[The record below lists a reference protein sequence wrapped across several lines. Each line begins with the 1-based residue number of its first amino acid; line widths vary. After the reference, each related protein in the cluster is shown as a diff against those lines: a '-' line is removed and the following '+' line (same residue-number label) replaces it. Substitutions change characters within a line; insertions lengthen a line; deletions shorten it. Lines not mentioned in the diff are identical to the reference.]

1 MKKVLIPLFLFTIV
15 FTQDIIS
22 SDNSRE
28 ITIYKDGFA
37 TLKEPIIWDLKAGKN
52 TTRFENL
59 SPNIIFDSPNLDLE
73 GVQILSQTMNK
84 NFNSS
89 DTYLKNNIGSQVEVR
104 LSNGAVNQGKLL
116 DINGASI
123 AVNTNKGL
131 MVFQRSKI
139 DFINL
144 KTNDIQDKFSP
155 EISWDIFSSQDQT
168 VFAELTY
175 LTSGFSWK
183 PIYKLELNKNDNNA
197 ILSVDAEI
205 VNHSNVNLLGIS
217 LNVVEGELN
226 QINPNRSSS
235 VQMQGRRM
243 ASDSSNNKLGDFY
256 IFNLGNNLNLKSL
269 ESVQFP
275 LIPKRIISYN
285 KIYVFSN
292 IERDQKD
299 EPLDIEISFDNSEEN
314 NLNLPLPSGIAY
326 LYERSIDNKLNFL
339 AKNTISQLYK
349 GGSTSFNAGKAFDI
363 VGKRRILNYDRQ
375 SNVEESTISLQV
387 INSSEKPIKV
397 KVIEKIIGDWVVKQS
412 SSMYIKDDASTIYF
426 PLEIG
431 PNSSQ
436 SVTYTYKKE
445 WK

>member
-1 MKKVLIPLFLFTIV
+1 MKKILISLFLFTIV
-15 FTQDIIS
+15 FTQDMIS

-37 TLKEPIIWDLKAGKN
+37 TLKEPIVWNLKAGKN
-52 TTRFENL
+52 TTRFDNL
-59 SPNIIFDSPNLDLE
+59 SPNIVFDSPNLDLQ
-73 GVQILSQTMNK
+73 GVQILSQTMNR

-89 DTYLKNNIGSQVEVR
+89 DSFLKNNIGSQVEIR

-116 DINGASI
+116 DINGSSI
-123 AVNTNKGL
+123 AINTNKGL
-131 MVFQRSKI
+131 MVFQRTKI

-144 KTNDIQDKFSP
+144 KANNIQDKFSP

-183 PIYKLELNKNDNNA
+183 PIYKLELNTNDSSA
-197 ILSVDAEI
+197 ILNVDAEVI
-205 VNHSNVNLLGIS
+205 NHSNINLLGINI
-217 LNVVEGELN
+217 NVVEGELN
-226 QINPNRSSS
+226 QVNNNRPSSM
-235 VQMQGRRM
+235 QMQARRL
-243 ASDSSNNKLGDFY
+243 ADDSVNNKLGDFY
-256 IFNLGNNLNLKSL
+256 IFKLGNNLNLKSL

-275 LIPKRIISYN
+275 LIPKRSISYE

-292 IERDQKD
+292 VERDQKD

-326 LYERSIDNKLNFL
+326 LYERSVDNKLNFL
-339 AKNTISQLYK
+339 AKNNISQLYK
-349 GGSTSFNAGKAFDI
+349 GGSASFSAGKAFDI

-431 PNSSQ
+431 PNNSQ

>member
-1 MKKVLIPLFLFTIV
+1 MKKILISLFLFTIV
-15 FTQDIIS
+15 FTQDMIS

-37 TLKEPIIWDLKAGKN
+37 TLKEPIVWNLKAGKN
-52 TTRFENL
+52 TTRFDNL
-59 SPNIIFDSPNLDLE
+59 SPNIVFDSPNLDLQ
-73 GVQILSQTMNK
+73 GVQILSQTMNR

-89 DTYLKNNIGSQVEVR
+89 DSFLKNNIGSQVEIR

-116 DINGASI
+116 DINGSSI
-123 AVNTNKGL
+123 AINTNKGL
-131 MVFQRSKI
+131 MVFQRTKI

-144 KTNDIQDKFSP
+144 KANNIQDKFSP

-183 PIYKLELNKNDNNA
+183 PIYKLELNTNDSSA
-197 ILSVDAEI
+197 ILNVDAEVI
-205 VNHSNVNLLGIS
+205 NHSNINLLGINI
-217 LNVVEGELN
+217 NVVEGELN
-226 QINPNRSSS
+226 QVNTNRPSSM
-235 VQMQGRRM
+235 QMQARRL
-243 ASDSSNNKLGDFY
+243 ADDSVNNKLGDFY
-256 IFNLGNNLNLKSL
+256 IFKLGNNLNLKSL

-275 LIPKRIISYN
+275 LIPKRSISYE

-292 IERDQKD
+292 VERDQKD
-299 EPLDIEISFDNSEEN
+299 EPLDIEISFDNSDEN

-326 LYERSIDNKLNFL
+326 LYERSVDNKLNFL
-339 AKNTISQLYK
+339 AKNNISQLYK
-349 GGSTSFNAGKAFDI
+349 GGSASFSAGKAFDI

-412 SSMYIKDDASTIYF
+412 SSMYIKDDASSIYF

>member
-1 MKKVLIPLFLFTIV
+1 MKKILISLFLFTIV
-15 FTQDIIS
+15 FTQDMIS

-37 TLKEPIIWDLKAGKN
+37 TLKEPIVWNLKAGKN
-52 TTRFENL
+52 TTRFDNL
-59 SPNIIFDSPNLDLE
+59 SPNIVFDSPNLDLQ
-73 GVQILSQTMNK
+73 GVQILSQTMNR

-89 DTYLKNNIGSQVEVR
+89 DSFLKNNIGSQVEIR

-116 DINGASI
+116 DINGSSI
-123 AVNTNKGL
+123 AINTNKGL
-131 MVFQRSKI
+131 MVFQRTKI

-144 KTNDIQDKFSP
+144 KANNIQDKFSP

-175 LTSGFSWK
+175 LTSGLSWK
-183 PIYKLELNKNDNNA
+183 AIYKLELNTNDSSA
-197 ILSVDAEI
+197 ILNVDAEVI
-205 VNHSNVNLLGIS
+205 NHSNINLLGINI
-217 LNVVEGELN
+217 NVVEGELN
-226 QINPNRSSS
+226 QVNTNRPSSM
-235 VQMQGRRM
+235 QMQARRL
-243 ASDSSNNKLGDFY
+243 ADDSVNNKLGDFY
-256 IFNLGNNLNLKSL
+256 IFKLGNNLNLKSL

-275 LIPKRIISYN
+275 LIPKRIISYE

-292 IERDQKD
+292 VERDQKD
-299 EPLDIEISFDNSEEN
+299 EPLDIQISFDNSEEN

-326 LYERSIDNKLNFL
+326 LYERSVDNKLNFL
-339 AKNTISQLYK
+339 AKNNISQLYK
-349 GGSTSFNAGKAFDI
+349 GGSASFSAGKAFDI

>member
-15 FTQDIIS
+15 FTQDMIS

-37 TLKEPIIWDLKAGKN
+37 TLKEPIVWNLKAGKN
-52 TTRFENL
+52 TTRFDNL
-59 SPNIIFDSPNLDLE
+59 SPNIVFDSPNLDLQ
-73 GVQILSQTMNK
+73 GVQILSQTMNR

-89 DTYLKNNIGSQVEVR
+89 DSFLKNNIGLQVEIR

-116 DINGASI
+116 DINGSSI
-123 AVNTNKGL
+123 AINTNKGL
-131 MVFQRSKI
+131 MVFQRAKI

-144 KTNDIQDKFSP
+144 KANNIQDKFSP

-183 PIYKLELNKNDNNA
+183 PIYKLELNTNDSSA
-197 ILSVDAEI
+197 ILNVDAEVI
-205 VNHSNVNLLGIS
+205 NHSNINLLGINI
-217 LNVVEGELN
+217 NVVEGELN
-226 QINPNRSSS
+226 QANTNRPSSM
-235 VQMQGRRM
+235 QMQTRRL
-243 ASDSSNNKLGDFY
+243 ADDSVNNKLGDFY
-256 IFNLGNNLNLKSL
+256 IFKLGNNLNLKSL

-275 LIPKRIISYN
+275 LIPKRSISYE
-285 KIYVFSN
+285 KIYVFRN
-292 IERDQKD
+292 VERDQKD

-314 NLNLPLPSGIAY
+314 NLNLPLPSGTAY
-326 LYERSIDNKLNFL
+326 LYERSVDNKLNFL
-339 AKNTISQLYK
+339 AKNNISQLYK
-349 GGSTSFNAGKAFDI
+349 GGSASFSAGKAFDI

-387 INSSEKPIKV
+387 VNSSEKPIKV

>member
-1 MKKVLIPLFLFTIV
+1 MKKILISLFLFTIV
-15 FTQDIIS
+15 FTQDMIS

-37 TLKEPIIWDLKAGKN
+37 TLKEPIVWNLKAGKN
-52 TTRFENL
+52 TTRFDNL
-59 SPNIIFDSPNLDLE
+59 SPNIVFDSPNLDLQ
-73 GVQILSQTMNK
+73 GVQILSQTMNR

-89 DTYLKNNIGSQVEVR
+89 DSFLKNNIGSQVEIR

-116 DINGASI
+116 DINGSSI
-123 AVNTNKGL
+123 AINTNKGL
-131 MVFQRSKI
+131 MVFQRTKI

-144 KTNDIQDKFSP
+144 KANNIQDKFSP

-183 PIYKLELNKNDNNA
+183 PIYKLELNTNDSSA
-197 ILSVDAEI
+197 ILNVDAEVI
-205 VNHSNVNLLGIS
+205 NHSNINLLGINI
-217 LNVVEGELN
+217 NVVEGELN
-226 QINPNRSSS
+226 QVNTNRLSSM
-235 VQMQGRRM
+235 QMQARRL
-243 ASDSSNNKLGDFY
+243 ADDSVNNKLGDFY
-256 IFNLGNNLNLKSL
+256 IFKLGNNLNLKSL

-275 LIPKRIISYN
+275 LIPKRSISYE

-292 IERDQKD
+292 VERDQKD
-299 EPLDIEISFDNSEEN
+299 EPLDIQISFDNSEEN

-326 LYERSIDNKLNFL
+326 LYERSVDNKLNFL
-339 AKNTISQLYK
+339 AKNNISQLYK
-349 GGSTSFNAGKAFDI
+349 GGSASFSAGKAFDI

>member
-1 MKKVLIPLFLFTIV
+1 MKKILISLFLFTIV
-15 FTQDIIS
+15 FTQDMIS

-37 TLKEPIIWDLKAGKN
+37 TLKEPIVWNLKAGKN
-52 TTRFENL
+52 TTRFDNL
-59 SPNIIFDSPNLDLE
+59 SPNIVFDSPNLDLQ
-73 GVQILSQTMNK
+73 GVQILSQTMNR

-89 DTYLKNNIGSQVEVR
+89 DSFLKNNIGSQVEIR

-116 DINGASI
+116 DINGSSI
-123 AVNTNKGL
+123 AINTNKGL
-131 MVFQRSKI
+131 MVFQRTKI

-144 KTNDIQDKFSP
+144 KANNIQDKFSP

-183 PIYKLELNKNDNNA
+183 PIYKLELNTNDSSA
-197 ILSVDAEI
+197 ILNVDAEVI
-205 VNHSNVNLLGIS
+205 NHSNINLLGINI
-217 LNVVEGELN
+217 NVVEGELN
-226 QINPNRSSS
+226 QVNTNRPSSM
-235 VQMQGRRM
+235 QMQARRL
-243 ASDSSNNKLGDFY
+243 ADDSVNNKLGDFY
-256 IFNLGNNLNLKSL
+256 IFKLGNNLNLKSL

-275 LIPKRIISYN
+275 LIPKRSISYE

-292 IERDQKD
+292 VERDQKD
-299 EPLDIEISFDNSEEN
+299 EPLDIEISFDNSDEN

-326 LYERSIDNKLNFL
+326 LYERSVDNKLNFL
-339 AKNTISQLYK
+339 AKNNISQLYK
-349 GGSTSFNAGKAFDI
+349 GGSASFSAGKAFDI

>member
-1 MKKVLIPLFLFTIV
+1 MKKILISLFLFTIV
-15 FTQDIIS
+15 FTQDMIS
-22 SDNSRE
+22 SDNTRE

-37 TLKEPIIWDLKAGKN
+37 TLKEPIVWNLKAGKN
-52 TTRFENL
+52 TTRFDNL
-59 SPNIIFDSPNLDLE
+59 SPNIVFDSPNLDLE
-73 GVQILSQTMNK
+73 GVQILSQTMNR

-89 DTYLKNNIGSQVEVR
+89 DSFIKNNIGSQVEIK

-116 DINGASI
+116 DINGSSI
-123 AVNTNKGL
+123 AINTNKGL
-131 MVFQRSKI
+131 MVFQRTKI

-144 KTNDIQDKFSP
+144 KANNIQDKFSP

-183 PIYKLELNKNDNNA
+183 PIYKLELNTDNNSA
-197 ILSVDAEI
+197 ILNVDAEVI
-205 VNHSNVNLLGIS
+205 NHSNINLLGINI
-217 LNVVEGELN
+217 NVVEGELN
-226 QINPNRSSS
+226 QVNTNHLSSM
-235 VQMQGRRM
+235 QMQARRM
-243 ASDSSNNKLGDFY
+243 ADDSVNNKLGDFY
-256 IFNLGNNLNLKSL
+256 IFKLGNNLNLKSL

-275 LIPKRIISYN
+275 LIPKRSISYE

-326 LYERSIDNKLNFL
+326 LYERSVDNKLNFL
-339 AKNTISQLYK
+339 AKNNISQLYK
-349 GGSTSFNAGKAFDI
+349 GGTASFSAGKAFDI

-375 SNVEESTISLQV
+375 SNVEESTISLQI

>member
-15 FTQDIIS
+15 LTQETLS

-37 TLKEPIIWDLKAGKN
+37 ILKEPIIWNLKAGKN
-52 TTRFENL
+52 TTRFDNL
-59 SPNIIFDSPNLDLE
+59 SPNIVFDSPNLYLE
-73 GVQILSQTMNK
+73 DVQVLSQTMNR

-89 DTYLKNNIGSQVEVR
+89 DTFLKNNIGSSVEVR
-104 LSNGAVNQGKLL
+104 LSNGTVNQGKLL
-116 DINGASI
+116 DINGSSVS
-123 AVNTNKGL
+123 VNTNKGL
-131 MVFQRSKI
+131 MIFQRSKI

-183 PIYKLELNKNDNNA
+183 PIYKLELNKSDNSA

-205 VNHSNVNLLGIS
+205 VNHSNINLLGI
-217 LNVVEGELN
+217 NINIVEGKLN
-226 QINPNRSSS
+226 QVVSNRSSS
-235 VQMQGRRM
+235 MQMQARIIN
-243 ASDSSNNKLGDFY
+243 DSNSNKLGDFY

-275 LIPKRIISYN
+275 LIPKRNISYE

-292 IERDQKD
+292 TERNQKD
-299 EPLDIEISFDNSEEN
+299 EPLGVEISFDNSEEN
-314 NLNLPLPSGIAY
+314 NLNLPLPSGVIY
-326 LYERSIDNKLNFL
+326 LYDRSIDNKLNFL
-339 AKNTISQLYK
+339 AKNNISQLYK
-349 GGSTSFNAGKAFDI
+349 GGSASFSAGKAFDI

-387 INSSEKPIKV
+387 INSSEKAIKV
-397 KVIEKIIGDWVVKQS
+397 KVIEKIVGDWVVKQS

>member
-1 MKKVLIPLFLFTIV
+1 MKKILISLFLFTIV
-15 FTQDIIS
+15 FTQDMIS

-37 TLKEPIIWDLKAGKN
+37 TLKEPIVWNLKAGKN
-52 TTRFENL
+52 TTRFDNL
-59 SPNIIFDSPNLDLE
+59 SPNIVFDSPNLDLQ
-73 GVQILSQTMNK
+73 GVQILSQTMNR

-89 DTYLKNNIGSQVEVR
+89 DSFLKNNIGLQVEIR

-116 DINGASI
+116 DINGSSI
-123 AVNTNKGL
+123 AINTNKGL
-131 MVFQRSKI
+131 MVFQRAKI

-144 KTNDIQDKFSP
+144 KANNIQDKFSP

-183 PIYKLELNKNDNNA
+183 PIYKLELNTNDSSA
-197 ILSVDAEI
+197 ILNVDAEVI
-205 VNHSNVNLLGIS
+205 NHSNINLLGINI
-217 LNVVEGELN
+217 NVVEGELN
-226 QINPNRSSS
+226 QANTNRPSSM
-235 VQMQGRRM
+235 QMQTRRL
-243 ASDSSNNKLGDFY
+243 ADDSVNNKLGDFY
-256 IFNLGNNLNLKSL
+256 IFKLGNNLNLKSL

-275 LIPKRIISYN
+275 LIPKRSISYE
-285 KIYVFSN
+285 KIYVFRN
-292 IERDQKD
+292 VERDQKD

-314 NLNLPLPSGIAY
+314 NLNLPLPSGTAY
-326 LYERSIDNKLNFL
+326 LYERSVDNKLNFL
-339 AKNTISQLYK
+339 AKNNISQLYK
-349 GGSTSFNAGKAFDI
+349 GGSASFSAGKAFDI

-387 INSSEKPIKV
+387 VNSSEKPIKV

>member
-1 MKKVLIPLFLFTIV
+1 MKKILISLFLFTIV
-15 FTQDIIS
+15 FTQDMIS

-37 TLKEPIIWDLKAGKN
+37 TLKEPIVWNLKAGKN
-52 TTRFENL
+52 TTRFDNL
-59 SPNIIFDSPNLDLE
+59 SPNIVFDSPNLDLQ
-73 GVQILSQTMNK
+73 GVQILSQTMNR

-89 DTYLKNNIGSQVEVR
+89 DSFLKNNIGSQVEIR

-116 DINGASI
+116 DINGSSI
-123 AVNTNKGL
+123 AINTNKGL
-131 MVFQRSKI
+131 MVFQRTKI

-144 KTNDIQDKFSP
+144 KANNIQDKFSP

-183 PIYKLELNKNDNNA
+183 PIYKLELNTNDSSA
-197 ILSVDAEI
+197 ILNVDAEVI
-205 VNHSNVNLLGIS
+205 NHSNINLLGINI
-217 LNVVEGELN
+217 NVVEGELN
-226 QINPNRSSS
+226 QVNTNRPSSI
-235 VQMQGRRM
+235 QMQARRL
-243 ASDSSNNKLGDFY
+243 ADDSVNNKLGDFY
-256 IFNLGNNLNLKSL
+256 IFKLGNNLNLKSL

-275 LIPKRIISYN
+275 LIPKRSISYE

-292 IERDQKD
+292 VERDQKD

-326 LYERSIDNKLNFL
+326 LYERSVDNKLNFL
-339 AKNTISQLYK
+339 AKNNISQLYK
-349 GGSTSFNAGKAFDI
+349 GGSASFSAGKAFDI

>member
-1 MKKVLIPLFLFTIV
+1 MKKILISLFLFTIV
-15 FTQDIIS
+15 FTQDMIS

-37 TLKEPIIWDLKAGKN
+37 TLKEPIVWNLKAGKN
-52 TTRFENL
+52 TTRFDNL
-59 SPNIIFDSPNLDLE
+59 SPNIVFDSPNLDLQ
-73 GVQILSQTMNK
+73 GLQILSQTMNR

-89 DTYLKNNIGSQVEVR
+89 DSFLKNNIGSQVEIR

-116 DINGASI
+116 DINGSSI
-123 AVNTNKGL
+123 AINTNKGL
-131 MVFQRSKI
+131 MVFQRTKI

-144 KTNDIQDKFSP
+144 KANNIQDKFSP

-183 PIYKLELNKNDNNA
+183 PIYKLELNTNDSSA
-197 ILSVDAEI
+197 ILNVDAEVI
-205 VNHSNVNLLGIS
+205 NHSNINLLGINI
-217 LNVVEGELN
+217 NVVEGELN
-226 QINPNRSSS
+226 QVNTNRPSSI
-235 VQMQGRRM
+235 QMQARRL
-243 ASDSSNNKLGDFY
+243 ADDSVNNKLGDFY
-256 IFNLGNNLNLKSL
+256 IFKLGNNLNLKSL

-275 LIPKRIISYN
+275 IIPKRSISYE

-292 IERDQKD
+292 VERDQKD

-326 LYERSIDNKLNFL
+326 LYERSVDNKLNFL
-339 AKNTISQLYK
+339 AKNNISQLYK
-349 GGSTSFNAGKAFDI
+349 GGSASFSAGKAFDI

>member
-1 MKKVLIPLFLFTIV
+1 MKKILISLFLFTIV
-15 FTQDIIS
+15 FTQDMIS

-37 TLKEPIIWDLKAGKN
+37 TLKEPIVWNLKAGKN
-52 TTRFENL
+52 TTRFDNL
-59 SPNIIFDSPNLDLE
+59 SPNIVFDSPNLDLQ
-73 GVQILSQTMNK
+73 GVQILSQTMNR

-89 DTYLKNNIGSQVEVR
+89 DSFLKNNIGSQVEIR

-116 DINGASI
+116 DINGSSI
-123 AVNTNKGL
+123 AINTNKGL
-131 MVFQRSKI
+131 MVFQRTKI

-144 KTNDIQDKFSP
+144 KANNIQDKFSP

-183 PIYKLELNKNDNNA
+183 PIYKLELNTNDSSA
-197 ILSVDAEI
+197 ILNVDAEVI
-205 VNHSNVNLLGIS
+205 NHSNINLLGINI
-217 LNVVEGELN
+217 NVVEGELN
-226 QINPNRSSS
+226 QVNTNRPSSM
-235 VQMQGRRM
+235 QMQARRL
-243 ASDSSNNKLGDFY
+243 ANDSVNNKLGDFY
-256 IFNLGNNLNLKSL
+256 IFKLGNNLNLKSL

-275 LIPKRIISYN
+275 LVPKRSISYE

-292 IERDQKD
+292 VERDQKD

-326 LYERSIDNKLNFL
+326 LYERSVDNKLNFL
-339 AKNTISQLYK
+339 AKNNISQLYK
-349 GGSTSFNAGKAFDI
+349 GGSASFSAGKAFDI

>member
-1 MKKVLIPLFLFTIV
+1 MKKILISLFLFTIV
-15 FTQDIIS
+15 FTQDMIS

-37 TLKEPIIWDLKAGKN
+37 TLKEPIVWNLKAGKN
-52 TTRFENL
+52 TTRFDNL
-59 SPNIIFDSPNLDLE
+59 SPNIVFDSPNLDLQ
-73 GVQILSQTMNK
+73 GVQILSQTMNR

-89 DTYLKNNIGSQVEVR
+89 DSFLKNNIGSQVEIR

-116 DINGASI
+116 DINGSSI
-123 AVNTNKGL
+123 AINTNKGL
-131 MVFQRSKI
+131 MVFQRTKI

-144 KTNDIQDKFSP
+144 KANNIQDKFSP

-183 PIYKLELNKNDNNA
+183 PIYKLELNTNDSSA
-197 ILSVDAEI
+197 ILNIDAEVI
-205 VNHSNVNLLGIS
+205 NHSNINLLGINI
-217 LNVVEGELN
+217 NVVEGELN
-226 QINPNRSSS
+226 QVNTNRPSSM
-235 VQMQGRRM
+235 QMQARRL
-243 ASDSSNNKLGDFY
+243 ADDSVNNKLGDFY
-256 IFNLGNNLNLKSL
+256 IFKLGNNLNLKSL

-275 LIPKRIISYN
+275 LIPKRSISYE

-292 IERDQKD
+292 VERDQKD
-299 EPLDIEISFDNSEEN
+299 EPLDIEISFENSEEN

-326 LYERSIDNKLNFL
+326 LYDRSVDNKLNFL
-339 AKNTISQLYK
+339 AKNNISQLYK
-349 GGSTSFNAGKAFDI
+349 GGSASFSAGKAFDI

>member
-22 SDNSRE
+22 SDNTRE

-37 TLKEPIIWDLKAGKN
+37 TLKEPIIWSLKAGKN
-52 TTRFENL
+52 ITRFDNL
-59 SPNIIFDSPNLDLE
+59 SPNIVFESPNLDLE
-73 GVQILSQTMNK
+73 GVQVLSQTMNR

-116 DINGASI
+116 DINGASVAI
-123 AVNTNKGL
+123 NTNKGL
-131 MVFQRSKI
+131 MIFQRAKI

-144 KTNDIQDKFSP
+144 KANDVQDKFSP

-183 PIYKLELNKNDNNA
+183 PIYKLELNTNDNSA
-197 ILSVDAEI
+197 ILNVDAEV
-205 VNHSNVNLLGIS
+205 VNHSNINLLGINI
-217 LNVVEGELN
+217 NVVEGELN
-226 QINPNRSSS
+226 QVSANRSPSL
-235 VQMQGRRM
+235 QMQTRRI
-243 ASDSSNNKLGDFY
+243 ANNSNNSKLGDFY

-275 LIPKRIISYN
+275 LIPKRSISYE

-292 IERDQKD
+292 VERDQKD
-299 EPLDIEISFDNSEEN
+299 EPLDIQISFDNSEEN
-314 NLNLPLPSGIAY
+314 NLNLPLPSGVAY

-339 AKNTISQLYK
+339 AKNNISQLYK
-349 GGSTSFNAGKAFDI
+349 GGSASFSAGKAFDI

-387 INSSEKPIKV
+387 INSSAKPIKV
-397 KVIEKIIGDWVVKQS
+397 KVIEKIVGDWVVKQS

-431 PNSSQ
+431 PESSQ

>member
-1 MKKVLIPLFLFTIV
+1 MKKILISLFLFTIV
-15 FTQDIIS
+15 FTQDMIS

-37 TLKEPIIWDLKAGKN
+37 TLKEPIVWNLKAGKN
-52 TTRFENL
+52 TTRFDNL
-59 SPNIIFDSPNLDLE
+59 SPNIVFDSPNLDLQ
-73 GVQILSQTMNK
+73 GVQILSQTMNR

-89 DTYLKNNIGSQVEVR
+89 DSFLKNNIGSQVEIR

-116 DINGASI
+116 DINGSSI
-123 AVNTNKGL
+123 AINTNKGL
-131 MVFQRSKI
+131 MVFQRTKI

-144 KTNDIQDKFSP
+144 KANNIQDKFSP

-183 PIYKLELNKNDNNA
+183 PIYKLELNTNDSSA
-197 ILSVDAEI
+197 ILNVDAEVI
-205 VNHSNVNLLGIS
+205 NHSNINLLGINI
-217 LNVVEGELN
+217 NVVEGELN
-226 QINPNRSSS
+226 QVNTNRPSSM
-235 VQMQGRRM
+235 QMQARRL
-243 ASDSSNNKLGDFY
+243 ADDSVNNKLGDFY
-256 IFNLGNNLNLKSL
+256 IFKLGNNLNLKSL

-275 LIPKRIISYN
+275 LIPKRSISYE
-285 KIYVFSN
+285 KIYVVSN
-292 IERDQKD
+292 VERDQKD
-299 EPLDIEISFDNSEEN
+299 EPLDIEISFDNSDEN

-326 LYERSIDNKLNFL
+326 LYERSVDNKLNFL
-339 AKNTISQLYK
+339 AKNNISQLYK
-349 GGSTSFNAGKAFDI
+349 GGSASFSAGKAFDI

>member
-197 ILSVDAEI
+197 ILSIDAEI

-275 LIPKRIISYN
+275 LIPKRIISYK

-397 KVIEKIIGDWVVKQS
+397 KLIEKIIGDWVVKQS

>member
-275 LIPKRIISYN
+275 LIPKRIISYK

>member
-15 FTQDIIS
+15 FTQDMIS

-123 AVNTNKGL
+123 AVNTYKGL

>member
-1 MKKVLIPLFLFTIV
+1 MKKILISLFLFTIV
-15 FTQDIIS
+15 LTQETLS

-37 TLKEPIIWDLKAGKN
+37 ILKEPIIWNLKAGKN
-52 TTRFENL
+52 TTRFDNL
-59 SPNIIFDSPNLDLE
+59 SPNIVFDSPNLYLE
-73 GVQILSQTMNK
+73 DVQVLSQTMNR

-89 DTYLKNNIGSQVEVR
+89 DTFLKNNIGSSVEVR
-104 LSNGAVNQGKLL
+104 LSNGTVNQGKLL
-116 DINGASI
+116 DINGSSVS
-123 AVNTNKGL
+123 VNTNKGL
-131 MVFQRSKI
+131 MIFQRSKI

-183 PIYKLELNKNDNNA
+183 PIYKLELNKSDNSA

-205 VNHSNVNLLGIS
+205 VNHSNINLLGI
-217 LNVVEGELN
+217 NINIVEGKLN
-226 QINPNRSSS
+226 QVVSNRSSS
-235 VQMQGRRM
+235 MQMQARIIN
-243 ASDSSNNKLGDFY
+243 DSNSNKLGDFY

-275 LIPKRIISYN
+275 LIPKRNISYE

-292 IERDQKD
+292 TERNQKD
-299 EPLDIEISFDNSEEN
+299 EPLGVEISFDNSEEN
-314 NLNLPLPSGIAY
+314 NLNLPLPSGVIY
-326 LYERSIDNKLNFL
+326 LYDRSIDNKLNFL
-339 AKNTISQLYK
+339 AKNNISQLYK
-349 GGSTSFNAGKAFDI
+349 GGSASFSAGKAFDI

-387 INSSEKPIKV
+387 INSSEKAIKV
-397 KVIEKIIGDWVVKQS
+397 KVIEKIVGDWVVKQS

>member
-1 MKKVLIPLFLFTIV
+1 MKKMLISLFLFTIV
-15 FTQDIIS
+15 FTQDMIS

-37 TLKEPIIWDLKAGKN
+37 TLKEPIVWNLKAGKN
-52 TTRFENL
+52 TTRFDNL
-59 SPNIIFDSPNLDLE
+59 SPNIVFDSPNLDLQ
-73 GVQILSQTMNK
+73 GVQILSQTMNR

-89 DTYLKNNIGSQVEVR
+89 DSFLKNNIGSQVEIR

-116 DINGASI
+116 DINGSSI
-123 AVNTNKGL
+123 AINTNKGL
-131 MVFQRSKI
+131 MVFQRTKI

-144 KTNDIQDKFSP
+144 KANNIQDKFSP

-183 PIYKLELNKNDNNA
+183 PIYKLELNTNDSSA
-197 ILSVDAEI
+197 ILNIDAEVI
-205 VNHSNVNLLGIS
+205 NHSNINLLGINI
-217 LNVVEGELN
+217 NVVEGELN
-226 QINPNRSSS
+226 QVNTNRPSSM
-235 VQMQGRRM
+235 QMQARRL
-243 ASDSSNNKLGDFY
+243 ADDSVNNKLGDFY
-256 IFNLGNNLNLKSL
+256 IFKLGNNLNLKSL

-275 LIPKRIISYN
+275 LIPKRSISYE

-292 IERDQKD
+292 VERDQKD
-299 EPLDIEISFDNSEEN
+299 EPLDIEISFDNSDEN

-326 LYERSIDNKLNFL
+326 LYERSVDNKLNFL
-339 AKNTISQLYK
+339 AKNNISQLYK
-349 GGSTSFNAGKAFDI
+349 GGSASFSAGKAFDI

>member
-349 GGSTSFNAGKAFDI
+349 GGSTSFNAGNAFDI

>member
-59 SPNIIFDSPNLDLE
+59 SPNIVFDSPNLDLE

-104 LSNGAVNQGKLL
+104 LSNGSVNQGKLL

-131 MVFQRSKI
+131 MIFQRAKI

-144 KTNDIQDKFSP
+144 KANDIQDKFSP

-197 ILSVDAEI
+197 ILSVDAEV
-205 VNHSNVNLLGIS
+205 VNHSNVNLLGIN

-226 QINPNRSSS
+226 QINSNLSSS
-235 VQMQGRRM
+235 MQMQARRM
-243 ASDSSNNKLGDFY
+243 TNDSSNNKLGDFY
-256 IFNLGNNLNLKSL
+256 VFNLGNNLNLKSL

-275 LIPKRIISYN
+275 LIPKRVISYE

-292 IERDQKD
+292 MERDQKD
-299 EPLDIEISFDNSEEN
+299 EPLNIEIAFENSEEN
-314 NLNLPLPSGIAY
+314 NLNLPLPSGTAY
-326 LYERSIDNKLNFL
+326 LYERNIDNKLNFL

>member
-197 ILSVDAEI
+197 ILSVNAEI

-243 ASDSSNNKLGDFY
+243 ASDSSNNKLGDIY

-326 LYERSIDNKLNFL
+326 LYERGIDNKLNFL

>member
-183 PIYKLELNKNDNNA
+183 PIYKLELNKNDTNA

-326 LYERSIDNKLNFL
+326 LYERGIDNKLNFL

>member
-15 FTQDIIS
+15 FTQDMIS

-37 TLKEPIIWDLKAGKN
+37 TLKEPIVWNLKAGKN
-52 TTRFENL
+52 TTRFDNL
-59 SPNIIFDSPNLDLE
+59 SPNIVFDSPNLDLQ
-73 GVQILSQTMNK
+73 GVQILSQTMNR

-89 DTYLKNNIGSQVEVR
+89 DSFLKNNIGSQVEIR

-116 DINGASI
+116 DINGSSI
-123 AVNTNKGL
+123 AINTNKGL
-131 MVFQRSKI
+131 MVFQRTKI

-144 KTNDIQDKFSP
+144 KANNIQDKFSP

-183 PIYKLELNKNDNNA
+183 PIYKLELNTNDSSA
-197 ILSVDAEI
+197 ILNVDAEVI
-205 VNHSNVNLLGIS
+205 NHSNINLLGINI
-217 LNVVEGELN
+217 NVVEGELN
-226 QINPNRSSS
+226 QVNTNRPSSI
-235 VQMQGRRM
+235 QMQARRL
-243 ASDSSNNKLGDFY
+243 ADDSVNNKLGDFY
-256 IFNLGNNLNLKSL
+256 IFKLGNNLNLKSL

-275 LIPKRIISYN
+275 LIPKRSISYE

-292 IERDQKD
+292 VERDQKD

-412 SSMYIKDDASTIYF
+412 SSMYIKDDASTVYF

-445 WK
+445 W

>member
-1 MKKVLIPLFLFTIV
+1 MKKILISLFLFTIV
-15 FTQDIIS
+15 FTQDMIS

-37 TLKEPIIWDLKAGKN
+37 TLKEPIVWNLKAGKN
-52 TTRFENL
+52 TTRFDNL
-59 SPNIIFDSPNLDLE
+59 SPNIVFDSPNLDLQ
-73 GVQILSQTMNK
+73 GLQILSQTMNR

-89 DTYLKNNIGSQVEVR
+89 DSFLKNNIGSQVEIR

-116 DINGASI
+116 DINGSSI
-123 AVNTNKGL
+123 AINTNKGL
-131 MVFQRSKI
+131 MVFQRTKI

-144 KTNDIQDKFSP
+144 KANNIQDKFSP

-183 PIYKLELNKNDNNA
+183 PIYKLELNTNDSSA
-197 ILSVDAEI
+197 ILNVDAEVI
-205 VNHSNVNLLGIS
+205 NHSNINLLGINI
-217 LNVVEGELN
+217 NVVEGELN
-226 QINPNRSSS
+226 QVNTNRPSSM
-235 VQMQGRRM
+235 QMQARRL
-243 ASDSSNNKLGDFY
+243 ADDSVNNKLGDFY
-256 IFNLGNNLNLKSL
+256 IFKLGNNLNLKSL

-275 LIPKRIISYN
+275 LIPKRSISYE

-292 IERDQKD
+292 VERDQKD
-299 EPLDIEISFDNSEEN
+299 EPLDIQISFDNSEEN

-326 LYERSIDNKLNFL
+326 LYERSVDNKLNFL
-339 AKNTISQLYK
+339 AKNNISQLYK
-349 GGSTSFNAGKAFDI
+349 GGSASFSAGKAFDI